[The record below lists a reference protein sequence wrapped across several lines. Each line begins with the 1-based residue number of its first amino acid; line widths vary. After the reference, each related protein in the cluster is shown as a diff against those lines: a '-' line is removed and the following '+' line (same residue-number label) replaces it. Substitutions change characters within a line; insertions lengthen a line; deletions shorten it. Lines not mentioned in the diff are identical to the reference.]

1 MISPSEENIS
11 NIDLVTESNTVSNNS
26 NSENDDLSINQKTRQ
41 RNIGNI
47 DLVPESNTVSDDSNS
62 ENDSVSINQ
71 DISFEEIKHISNSE
85 KCLATGEQTIESQD
99 SFDDFNTPTPI
110 SRPIVSRLSNT
121 VSLDQTQDFRHVV
134 TSTPLPD
141 TTNIR
146 LENNRSSFTE
156 RLSQV
161 HNF

>member
-1 MISPSEENIS
+1 M
-11 NIDLVTESNTVSNNS
+11 
-26 NSENDDLSINQKTRQ
+26 
-41 RNIGNI
+41 
-47 DLVPESNTVSDDSNS
+47 PESNTVSDDSNS